1 MTPERWREVERL
13 YQAALE
19 HEPEERSAFLRRACD
34 RDDTLR
40 SEVESLLAYQTRAKD
55 FIETP
60 AASPEGGLSV
70 VVDAVRRLRE
80 SSVPGRFVG
89 RILGS
94 YEVKALIA
102 AGGMGEVYRAIDTRL
117 DRIVAIKILPEHLAD
132 DAERR
137 ERFKREA
144 KIVSGLNHP
153 HICALYDVGTQDGTH
168 FIVMEHVGG
177 ETLETRLRRGP
188 LPLAQALE
196 FLLQIVDALDKAHR
210 RGVVHRDLKPAN
222 VMLTKAGVKLL
233 DFGLAARL
241 APRGGTVIDA
251 PATHA
256 SQGLTVEGRIMGTV
270 PYMAPEQFQGKPP
283 DVRTD
288 IFAVGSI
295 AYETITGRRAFEA
308 TTQAE
313 LIGAILRD
321 DPRPV
326 EDLVPGIPL
335 PLAGALARCLSK
347 DPDER
352 WQTANDLLFHL
363 RSLSSTSGTDVAASD
378 PPRMSRWLERAAWA
392 AVVVASIAGAAYWM
406 RSRDVRGPDSA
417 SGVAPIR
424 FPLFPAEGTF
434 LSGSD
439 VPLALSPDGRQIAY
453 VATGADG
460 TKRVWV
466 RSLYSPEQ
474 QHDLPGTEGAR
485 TPFWS
490 PDSQWLGF
498 FAANTLK
505 KVRVSSG
512 VTQLIASD
520 VFTYGGAAWNIDDV
534 IVFPHFRGGLTRVS
548 AKGGPVS
555 RVTLDEG
562 THFSPQFLRDGKH
575 FVYASGVL
583 QEIRV
588 GTFGGEPP
596 RTLMKFPV
604 AVSTLGYAPG
614 YVFFVQDSTL
624 FARPFDEQRLEFSGG
639 AIPIVEGIPIT
650 APARAPFSVSAAGVL
665 AYWPYPLGT
674 PAALRWFERDGRP
687 STAVDTPAQYRGFAL
702 SPDGHHLLS
711 SRLGDTGGSDLW
723 LRDFARNRE
732 TQITFDG
739 TATTPRWSPDAS
751 RIAFSGYGPG
761 PPPKLFVRNMTAP
774 GAASLVGTSPVPNFA
789 SSWSADGR
797 SVVSVRT
804 QDPVNRHDLWIQ
816 RLQDGVAER
825 LAFNTRFNESHGE
838 VSVDG
843 RWIVYTTDESGKD
856 EVWVASF
863 PAGEIRR
870 PVSSGGGTLPQWGEA
885 NKEIVY
891 VSDDKQLMA
900 SPFHAGNSGVKIGPP
915 KPLFRIAN
923 LIDLDQFMWP
933 TFNAYVATSDGRRF
947 LVALSARDPDAPPIS
962 VIVNWP
968 ALLAR

>member
-19 HEPEERSAFLRRACD
+19 HEPEERSAFLTHACG
-34 RDDTLR
+34 RDETLR
-40 SEVESLLAYQTRAKD
+40 GEVESLLAYQPRAKE

-60 AASPEGGLSV
+60 ASRPDGNLSFL
-70 VVDAVRRLRE
+70 VDAVRRLHE

-89 RILGS
+89 RTFGS

-102 AGGMGEVYRAIDTRL
+102 AGGMGEVYRAVDTRL

-153 HICALYDVGTQDGTH
+153 HICALYDVGTQDGIH
-168 FIVMEHVGG
+168 YIVMEHVGG
-177 ETLETRLRRGP
+177 ETLEKRLQRGP
-188 LPLAQALE
+188 LPLEQALE
-196 FLLQIVDALDKAHR
+196 FLIQIVDALDKAHR

-222 VMLTKAGVKLL
+222 VMLTKLGVKLL

-241 APRGGTVIDA
+241 AARGGTVIDS
-251 PATHA
+251 PARHT

-288 IFAVGSI
+288 IFAVGVI
-295 AYETITGRRAFEA
+295 AHETITGRRAFEA

-321 DPRPV
+321 DAQPI
-326 EDLVPGIPL
+326 EDLVPDIPL
-335 PLAGALARCLSK
+335 PLARALARCLSK

-352 WQTANDLLFHL
+352 WQTANDLLFHV
-363 RSLSSTSGTDVAASD
+363 RSLSSSSGANVPTSE
-378 PPRMSRWLERAAWA
+378 PPRISRWLERTAWA
-392 AVVVASIAGAAYWM
+392 AIVVASIAGVSYWT
-406 RSRDVRGPDSA
+406 RSRDVRDRDSA
-417 SGVAPIR
+417 IGVAPVR
-424 FPLFPAEGTF
+424 FQLSPAEGTF
-434 LSGSD
+434 FSGSD

-453 VATGADG
+453 VATAADG
-460 TKRVWV
+460 TRKLWV
-466 RSLYSPEQ
+466 RSLYSEQ
-474 QHDLPGTEGAR
+474 QHDLPGTDGAR

-498 FAANTLK
+498 FAANTLR

-512 VTQLIASD
+512 LTQIIASD
-520 VFTYGGAAWNIDDV
+520 VSTFGGAAWNVDDV
-534 IVFPHFRGGLTRVS
+534 IIFPGFRGGLTRVS

-555 RVTLDEG
+555 RVTIDEG

-575 FVYASGVL
+575 FVYASGL
-583 QEIRV
+583 PGTIRV
-588 GTFGGEPP
+588 GTLGDEPP
-596 RTLMKFPV
+596 RTLMTFPV
-604 AVSTLGYAPG
+604 RISTLGYAPG

-624 FARPFDEQRLEFSGG
+624 FARPFDEQRLEFSGDP
-639 AIPIVEGIPIT
+639 IPIVDGIPIT
-650 APARAPFSVSAAGVL
+650 HPARAPFSVSAAGVL

-674 PAALRWFERDGRP
+674 PAVLRWFERDGRA
-687 STAVDTPAQYRGFAL
+687 SSAVDAPAQYRGFAL
-702 SPDGHHLLS
+702 SPDGHQLMS
-711 SRLGDTGGSDLW
+711 SRLGETGGSDLW
-723 LRDFARNRE
+723 LRDFARNSE
-732 TQITFDG
+732 TQMTFDG
-739 TATTPRWSPDAS
+739 TALTPQWSPDAS
-751 RIAFSGYGPG
+751 RIVFSGYGPG

-774 GAASLVGTSPVPNFA
+774 GAPSLVAESRVPNFA

-804 QDPVNRHDLWIQ
+804 QDPANRHDLWIQ

-825 LAFNTRFNESHGE
+825 LAFNTPFNESHGK
-838 VSVDG
+838 VSPDG
-843 RWIVYTTDESGKD
+843 HWIAYTTDESGKV
-856 EVWVASF
+856 EIWVASF
-863 PAGEIRR
+863 PAGESRR
-870 PVSSGGGTLPQWGEA
+870 QVSLGGGTLPQWGEA
-885 NKEIVY
+885 SKEIVY

-900 SPFHAGNSGVKIGPP
+900 SPFHAGNSGIEIGRP
-915 KPLFRIAN
+915 KALFRIAN
-923 LIDLDQFMWP
+923 LIDIDQYMWP
-933 TFNAYVATSDGRRF
+933 TFNAYVATSNGQRF
-947 LVALSARDPDAPPIS
+947 LVAVSAFDPEAPPIS
-962 VIVNWP
+962 VIVNWA
-968 ALLAR
+968 ALLTR